1 MTGMPRRAVRV
12 VLVGYGSANRAVMEL
27 ITQRPWL
34 EVVGVVVGSAARDG
48 EPASLRVPGAPA
60 ELRCSTDLDGT
71 LRAARAD
78 VAIVATHT
86 RLADVLPVLEVVA
99 ASGTPIVCTAEDLAF
114 IEAED
119 SPEAARII
127 DLARVHR
134 VPIVASGANPG
145 FVLDLWPLT
154 LTSLAWDVERL
165 RARRIVDVSVF
176 GRRVRASLGI
186 AISPEEFRA
195 GIADGSVV
203 GHAGFPESLRV
214 LATAMGRTLER
225 IEVVSEPIL
234 ADRPLT
240 LPDGQIVQPGQTAGA
255 DQRATGWY
263 AGDRWL
269 EISMTLHVAPSSA
282 GLTPTDRIELSGR
295 HGLNVTVDPGCAA
308 LLSTAAM
315 LVNGLGRAI
324 AAAPGVYRPGDL
336 PVSPPWLGSEPPPWV
351 PLRA

>member
-1 MTGMPRRAVRV
+1 MPRRPIRA

-27 ITQRPWL
+27 ALERPWL
-34 EVVGVVVGSAARDG
+34 EVVGIVVRSAARDG
-48 EPASLRVPGAPA
+48 EPAAQRVAGAPA
-60 ELRCSTDLDGT
+60 GLRCSTDLAGT
-71 LRAARAD
+71 LEAARAD
-78 VAIVATHT
+78 VAVVATHT

-114 IEAED
+114 IEASD

-127 DLARVHR
+127 ELAAVHR
-134 VPIVASGANPG
+134 IPIVATGANPG

-176 GRRVRASLGI
+176 GPRVRASLGI
-186 AISPEEFRA
+186 DITPDAVRA

-203 GHAGFPESLRV
+203 GHAGFPESLRI
-214 LATAMGRTLER
+214 LAASMGRTLER

-240 LPDGQIVQPGQTAGA
+240 LPDGAVVAPGRTAGA
-255 DQRATGWY
+255 DQRATGWF
-263 AGDRWL
+263 GGEPWL
-269 EISMTLHVAPSSA
+269 EVSMTLHVDPASA

-295 HGLNVTVDPGCAA
+295 HGLRVTVDPGCRA

-315 LVNGLGRAI
+315 LVNGLPRAI
-324 AAAPGVYRPGDL
+324 AAAPGLYRPGDL
-336 PVSPPWLGSEPPPWV
+336 PASGPWLADDPPAWV
-351 PLRA
+351 PLRG